1 MLPIAPLMIEHRLIE
16 RMIRLLDQEQ
26 TRIRENIGVLPEF
39 AFVNAKFIDA
49 AVDFMKTYADQVHHG
64 KEEDLLFTALLEKPL
79 AQEHRQMMQE
89 LQADHK
95 WGRQTT
101 AKLLT
106 AKDEYLSG
114 QKAALDQLLENLAAL
129 VEFYPRHI
137 AKEDKNFFLPVME
150 YFTQKEKDALLVKMN
165 EFDQQ
170 FIHQKY
176 QKVLAGWEGSGCK
189 CHL

>member
-79 AQEHRQMMQE
+79 AQEHRQMMQQ
-89 LQADHK
+89 LQTDHK

-101 AKLLT
+101 AKLLA

-114 QKAALDQLLENLAAL
+114 QKVSAGSTSGKPGSLGGILPPTYRERGQEFFSPGYGVFYSEGKGCPAGEN
-129 VEFYPRHI
+129 E
-137 AKEDKNFFLPVME
+137 
-150 YFTQKEKDALLVKMN
+150 
-165 EFDQQ
+165 
-170 FIHQKY
+170 
-176 QKVLAGWEGSGCK
+176 
-189 CHL
+189 

>member
-64 KEEDLLFTALLEKPL
+64 KEEDILFTALLEKPL

-101 AKLLT
+101 AKLLA
-106 AKDEYLSG
+106 AKDEYFSG

-129 VEFYPRHI
+129 GGILPPAYRERGQEFFSPGYGVFYSGGKGCP
-137 AKEDKNFFLPVME
+137 AGE
-150 YFTQKEKDALLVKMN
+150 N
-165 EFDQQ
+165 E
-170 FIHQKY
+170 
-176 QKVLAGWEGSGCK
+176 
-189 CHL
+189 